1 MSNILLEKRKKKKIN
16 WLFII
21 IVKRKKNS
29 YLYIPQKYK
38 DDLIRY
44 DKTGEEYV
52 YIKVYTCSYVNVH
65 DRY

>member
-44 DKTGEEYV
+44 DKTGKEYV